1 MASSGQPATLSRPLD
16 FLVVADH
23 SDQMRFFPDFF
34 AGKPEI
40 LADPAG
46 KKWYDLVK
54 SGHGA
59 EAAIEMIQS
68 FSSGTFPKDLMY
80 APSTRAFKAAWQDN
94 RGGRAVQ

>member
-1 MASSGQPATLSRPLD
+1 MASSGQPATLTRPLD

-46 KKWYDLVK
+46 K
-54 SGHGA
+54 
-59 EAAIEMIQS
+59 
-68 FSSGTFPKDLMY
+68 SGTTSSSPDTV
-80 APSTRAFKAAWQDN
+80 PRQRSR
-94 RGGRAVQ
+94 